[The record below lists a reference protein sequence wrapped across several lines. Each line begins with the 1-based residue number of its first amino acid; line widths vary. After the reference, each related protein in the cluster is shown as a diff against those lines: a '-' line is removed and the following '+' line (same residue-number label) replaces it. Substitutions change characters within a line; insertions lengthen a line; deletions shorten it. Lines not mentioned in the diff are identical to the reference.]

1 MIGTF
6 LASEARILCRVLD
19 QHGIDGG
26 KLYREAGLD
35 PALIKSERARFP
47 FDRVA
52 AAWGRAAQL
61 TGKPHLGLELAK
73 HYKPTDFHG
82 LAVVFLASPSLRCA
96 LERLARY
103 HVVVNTSF
111 ALRLENKPDR
121 LDLVCSTVDI
131 SDDARRMFQ
140 DSRAAIL
147 VDLCRT
153 ASNQELNPRA
163 IEFTYPEPA
172 DKSAHE
178 AMFRCP
184 LVFGASEWRLSFRS
198 ADVDRPFTASNRE
211 LALSN
216 DHFLDEMVKSLR
228 RDDVV
233 SRVKLAMLDELAS
246 GTPSEDHI
254 AKTVSMS
261 TRSLQ
266 RRLAAEGTSYTQL
279 LAMVRK
285 ELAEHYVANRH
296 IPVTEISYM
305 LGFSDVSSFSRA
317 YKRWTGNSPAA
328 SRQREDDVSREA
340 HRAEHEERERRE
352 EERQRHVA
360 SGGGR

>member
-19 QHGIDGG
+19 SYGIDGG

-52 AAWGRAAQL
+52 AAWGRAAQV

-82 LAVVFLASPSLRCA
+82 LAVVFLASSNLRTA

-111 ALRLENKPDR
+111 AMRLENKPDR
-121 LDLVCSTVDI
+121 LDLVCSAVDI

-153 ASNQELNPRA
+153 ATSQELTPRTV
-163 IEFTYPEPA
+163 EFTYPEPS

-178 AMFRCP
+178 ALFRCP
-184 LVFGASEWRLSFRS
+184 VVFGAPEWRLSFRT
-198 ADVDRPFTASNRE
+198 ADVDRPFAASNRE

-216 DHFLDEMVKSLR
+216 DKFLDDMVRNLR
-228 RDDVV
+228 HDDVV

-246 GTPSEDHI
+246 GTPSEDAI

-317 YKRWTGNSPAA
+317 YKRWTGSSPAA
-328 SRQREDDVSREA
+328 SRQREDTGMTQEPEHHGHDLRED
-340 HRAEHEERERRE
+340 RP
-352 EERQRHVA
+352 RQVA

>member
-6 LASEARILCRVLD
+6 LASEARILCRLLD
-19 QHGIDGG
+19 TYGIDGG

-35 PALIKSERARFP
+35 PALIRSERARFP

-52 AAWGRAAQL
+52 AAWGRAAQI

-73 HYKPTDFHG
+73 FYKPTDFHG
-82 LAVVFLASPSLRCA
+82 LAVVFLASTNLRTA
-96 LERLARY
+96 LERLARF

-121 LDLVCSTVDI
+121 LDLVCSAVDI

-140 DSRAAIL
+140 DARAAIL

-153 ASNQELNPRA
+153 AATSELNPRSV
-163 IEFTYPEPA
+163 EFTYPEPT

-178 AMFRCP
+178 AIFRCP
-184 LVFGASEWRLSFRS
+184 LVFGAPEWRISFRT
-198 ADVDRPFTASNRE
+198 ADVDRPFAANNRD
-211 LALSN
+211 LARSADRFLN
-216 DHFLDEMVKSLR
+216 DMVMGLR

-233 SRVKLAMLDELAS
+233 SRVKLAMLEELAS
-246 GTPSEDHI
+246 GTPSEDSV
-254 AKTVSMS
+254 ARSVSMS

-285 ELAEHYVANRH
+285 ELAEHYVADRH

-317 YKRWTGNSPAA
+317 FKRWTGRSPAA
-328 SRQREDDVSREA
+328 QRTREDEPQ
-340 HRAEHEERERRE
+340 
-352 EERQRHVA
+352 RQHS
-360 SGGGR
+360 SGGGSEAHAPH